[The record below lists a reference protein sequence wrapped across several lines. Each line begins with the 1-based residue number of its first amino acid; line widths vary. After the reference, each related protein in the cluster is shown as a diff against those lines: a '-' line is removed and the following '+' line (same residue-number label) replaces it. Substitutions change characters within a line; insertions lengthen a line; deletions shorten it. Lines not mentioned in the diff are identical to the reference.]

1 MMRSLWAGVTGL
13 QAHQIAMDVEGNNI
27 ANVNTTGFKY
37 SRANFSDLLSQT
49 AKIATA
55 PQGELGGKNPM
66 QIGLG
71 TQISSVTKIFKQ
83 GSIETTD
90 KNTDLAIQ
98 GDGFF
103 VVSPDGGS
111 TYKYTRNG
119 DFSFDAQGNF
129 TEGNGYIIQGWLR
142 DVDTGEID
150 STTPIRNITI
160 PPGLTTPA
168 NDTGYIILKANLNSG
183 DTVNT
188 KKPIYE
194 LDSYSSWY
202 DKDANGIMTSTEVH
216 DENDIADDAFNTD
229 RELVER
235 SLDMGALF
243 NANGE
248 AFNLQ
253 TNQGVWISY
262 AEARAQAQTIT
273 AAAGNNPIDITING
287 VNITGNITTVSAIAS
302 ENDDSLASYIAQIVN
317 AETSRTGVEAQITAG
332 NEITFIN
339 TNKTGTEANMKN
351 IDLVVNTGTGI
362 GLASTEVITAFKY
375 TYSPS
380 SAPSNP
386 TVRDSART
394 FTTTEDL
401 RKAMQTD
408 ARLYTDYSGNGWNTA
423 AEREANRNDSVEVV
437 VNKEG
442 QFEVR
447 NTAGDA
453 FNVDDG
459 DIVDSTQTHTLAEVT
474 TPTGATEVFTAT
486 FGATVDADS
495 ITFDGVGP
503 ITLTAGQTATQ
514 NAAQFAA
521 AYNADPTRSWNA
533 SANAGV
539 ITFTSI
545 APGVRA
551 DTVAGDFTIT
561 SGGAGADIT
570 VGAVTVTTQGTGTAT
585 AGVLTEDVYFPIGS
599 RFGTGATTPVVPAN
613 TITLPA
619 ATATFTSILVP
630 SGTVYDIGG
639 GNLTA
644 PVGGATIPAGSTF
657 LNLVLPA
664 TSGLI
669 LPAGTTFT
677 NTTEEVFAGTN
688 RKAAN
693 DHDMFIAVSGYSDS
707 ANDVGINTKF
717 TTSLG
722 ALQGALTSGT
732 AIRTSQN
739 IYAANHASSID
750 VYDSLGTKHTV
761 RFEFT
766 KTGYTADG
774 GTEWSMLISVPEPG
788 DINLGSYPENILTGT
803 ISFNSDG
810 SLASYNPTNIT
821 YTANNGST
829 PNQNI
834 ELKFG
839 SLSQFDGMTSFDAES
854 NTSGISQD
862 GYPGGDLA
870 GIRVD
875 ETGTLIGSFTNGR
888 SFGLAQVAMA
898 KFTNNE
904 GLESDGGNTF
914 IQTSNSGDPIIGQA
928 AVGGRGFI
936 QASSLEMSNVDLS
949 RSLTQL
955 IVIQRGYQANSK
967 TITTADQ
974 MLQTL
979 LQLKQ

>member
-55 PQGELGGKNPM
+55 PQGDLGGKNPM

-83 GSIETTD
+83 GSVQVTD

-119 DFSFDAQGNF
+119 DFTFDGFGNF
-129 TEGNGYIIQGWLR
+129 TEGNGYIIQGWVR
-142 DVDTGEID
+142 DEDTGEID
-150 STTPIRNITI
+150 STTPIQDIRI

-168 NDTGYIILKANLNSG
+168 NDTSYITLKANLDSG
-183 DTVNT
+183 NTVET
-188 KKPIYE
+188 KSPIYT
-194 LDSYSSWY
+194 LDSHNGWY
-202 DKDANGIMTSTEVH
+202 DKDGNGIITSTEVH
-216 DENDIADDAFNTD
+216 NENDVADNAFDTD
-229 RELVER
+229 KKIVER
-235 SLDMGALF
+235 GQDLGALF

-248 AFNLQ
+248 SFNLR
-253 TNQGVWISY
+253 TGQGVWVSY
-262 AEARAQAQTIT
+262 ADARTQPQTIT
-273 AAAGNNPIDITING
+273 AAAGTNNIDLTING
-287 VNITGNITTVSAIAS
+287 INITGSITTVSAIAA
-302 ENDDSLASYIAQIVN
+302 ENNNSLASYIAQLVN
-317 AETSRTGVEAQITAG
+317 AQVSTTGVEVQVTG
-332 NEITFIN
+332 GDQLTFVN
-339 TNKTGTEANMKN
+339 TNKAGTEESMKN
-351 IDLVVNTGTGI
+351 IDLTVNTGGAV
-362 GLASTEVITAFKY
+362 GLVTTNVITAFKY
-375 TYSPS
+375 TYSANTS
-380 SAPSNP
+380 PSNP

-394 FTTTEDL
+394 FTSTEDL
-401 RKAMQTD
+401 RKAMQVD
-408 ARLYTDYSGNGWNTA
+408 ARLYTDYLGNGWDTGAESTA
-423 AEREANRNDSVEVV
+423 NKNDGVEVI
-437 VNKEG
+437 VNAQG
-442 QFEVR
+442 QFEVK
-447 NTAGDA
+447 NAAGDA
-453 FNVDDG
+453 FNDDDG
-459 DIVDSTQTHTLAEVT
+459 DIIDSTATHTLAEITSSAVVA
-474 TPTGATEVFTAT
+474 GVAEIFTAT
-486 FGATVDADS
+486 FGATINADS

-503 ITLTAGQTATQ
+503 IVLGAGASAIV
-514 NAAQFAA
+514 NAGTFTT
-521 AYNADPTRSWNA
+521 AYNL
-533 SANAGV
+533 AGTGTWTAV
-539 ITFTSI
+539 NNGDGTVTFTASTTG
-545 APGVRA
+545 ARP
-551 DTVAGDFTIT
+551 DTASTDFVVT
-561 SGGAGADIT
+561 SGGAGVDIT
-570 VGAVTVTTQGTGTAT
+570 VVAATPTTQGVTGVAGAPAGTLTEDVFFPVGTELGIAVANTTTLSGPVTLPEGTVYTIAAVTAT
-585 AGVLTEDVYFPIGS
+585 AGVGGVLLPT
-599 RFGTGATTPVVPAN
+599 GTVLDDL
-613 TITLPA
+613 TLPA
-619 ATATFTSILVP
+619 NA
-630 SGTVYDIGG
+630 
-639 GNLTA
+639 
-644 PVGGATIPAGSTF
+644 
-657 LNLVLPA
+657 
-664 TSGLI
+664 GLI
-669 LPAGTTFT
+669 LPAGTVFS
-677 NTTEEVFAGTN
+677 NTTDTILAGTN
-688 RKAAN
+688 AKTVN
-693 DHDMFIAVSGYSDS
+693 DHNMFIAISAYTDS
-707 ANDVGINTKF
+707 ANDIGQNNNF
-717 TTSLG
+717 TTTMA
-722 ALQGALTSGT
+722 ALQGSLTSGT
-732 AIRTSQN
+732 AVRTSQN
-739 IYAANHASSID
+739 IYAASHASSID

-761 RFEFT
+761 RFEFS

-774 GTEWSMLISVPEPG
+774 GTEWSILISVPEPG
-788 DINLGSYPENILTGT
+788 DINLGSYPENIVTGSIT
-803 ISFNSDG
+803 FNSDG
-810 SLASYNPTNIT
+810 SLASFNPTNLT

-829 PNQNI
+829 PSQNI

-862 GYPGGDLA
+862 GYPGGDLG

-967 TITTADQ
+967 TITTSDQ
-974 MLQTL
+974 MLNTL